1 MLLFGSYLRVP
12 PRSLTL
18 IQCVA
23 SSAVRRTAILV
34 WWPSL
39 ETAPRLSSTLTATI
53 ATTPPSLT
61 LVSRGTELYPLVLVL
76 GLHCCGVC
84 APCPLVPRPHLETG
98 SLASEPAQ
106 YFAGFLFRGRRL
118 SPPGELLPLPPGHQ
132 LSAHPHLLQ
141 DEEKK
146 APWSSGQVG
155 HSQSWSSSRCT
166 SCT

>member
-1 MLLFGSYLRVP
+1 MTSQCKNRASEEILHLVLLFGSYLRVP

-61 LVSRGTELYPLVLVL
+61 LVSRGTELYPLLLVL
-76 GLHCCGVC
+76 GLHCCDVC
-84 APCPLVPRPHLETG
+84 APVPLFPGPIWRQDPWRVSQHNISRVSFLGVVACLPQV
-98 SLASEPAQ
+98 S
-106 YFAGFLFRGRRL
+106 FFLFPLATISLPILIFFRMRG
-118 SPPGELLPLPPGHQ
+118 S
-132 LSAHPHLLQ
+132 
-141 DEEKK
+141 
-146 APWSSGQVG
+146 
-155 HSQSWSSSRCT
+155 
-166 SCT
+166 